1 MNDNFYKDS
10 YKATQLSV
18 ENIKIVEIR
27 ELYQLC
33 KIREN
38 SETSGSIKIRDCI
51 EPLGDLIEQDYLDYV
66 VIYHDES
73 CNSQKLKSL
82 IDEYKNKKTV
92 CVIGC
97 CSNQTEN
104 SSLTAEEKNLFDLYC
119 SHPCSENDLE
129 NLIELLL
136 SVRTGFTHG
145 FPENIKELRI
155 NETNNLFSIKY
166 ATFSDIN
173 EIAQKYKKLISEKNF
188 DSEPVAFKNYF
199 LSIFCKKDDS
209 NLINVDKFLRNRKF
223 EDDEL
228 LMYTV
233 IEDDSF
239 DNQKIVVL
247 CS

>member
-1 MNDNFYKDS
+1 M
-10 YKATQLSV
+10 
-18 ENIKIVEIR
+18 
-27 ELYQLC
+27 
-33 KIREN
+33 
-38 SETSGSIKIRDCI
+38 
-51 EPLGDLIEQDYLDYV
+51 
-66 VIYHDES
+66 
-73 CNSQKLKSL
+73 
-82 IDEYKNKKTV
+82 
-92 CVIGC
+92 
-97 CSNQTEN
+97 
-104 SSLTAEEKNLFDLYC
+104 
-119 SHPCSENDLE
+119 
-129 NLIELLL
+129 L

-188 DSEPVAFKNYF
+188 ESEPVTFKNYF

>member
-1 MNDNFYKDS
+1 M
-10 YKATQLSV
+10 
-18 ENIKIVEIR
+18 
-27 ELYQLC
+27 
-33 KIREN
+33 
-38 SETSGSIKIRDCI
+38 
-51 EPLGDLIEQDYLDYV
+51 
-66 VIYHDES
+66 
-73 CNSQKLKSL
+73 
-82 IDEYKNKKTV
+82 

-97 CSNQTEN
+97 SSNQIEN
-104 SSLTAEEKNLFDLYC
+104 SLLTTEEKNLFDLYC

-136 SVRTGFTHG
+136 SVRTGISHCD
-145 FPENIKELRI
+145 PEDIKALRI
-155 NETNNLFSIKY
+155 DETNNLFSIKY

-173 EIAQKYKKLISEKNF
+173 EIAQKYTKLISEKNF
-188 DSEPVAFKNYF
+188 DSEPVKFKNYF

-209 NLINVDKFLRNRKF
+209 NLINVDKFLRNRNF

>member
-10 YKATQLSV
+10 YKATQLSL
-18 ENIKIVEIR
+18 ENIKLIEIQ
-27 ELYQLC
+27 ELHH
-33 KIREN
+33 
-38 SETSGSIKIRDCI
+38 
-51 EPLGDLIEQDYLDYV
+51 DLEQDYLDYV
-66 VIYHDES
+66 VFYHDES
-73 CNSQKLKSL
+73 CNAQKLKSL
-82 IDEYKNKKTV
+82 IEEYKKEAV

-188 DSEPVAFKNYF
+188 DSEPVKFKNYF
-199 LSIFCKKDDS
+199 LSIFCEKDDS
-209 NLINVDKFLRNRKF
+209 NLINVDKFLRNRNF

>member
-1 MNDNFYKDS
+1 MNHNFYKDR

-27 ELYQLC
+27 ELYQLF

-66 VIYHDES
+66 VFYHDES
-73 CNSQKLKSL
+73 CNAQKLKSL
-82 IDEYKNKKTV
+82 IEEYKKEAV

-104 SSLTAEEKNLFDLYC
+104 SSLTAKEKNLFDLYC

-155 NETNNLFSIKY
+155 DETNNLFSIKY

-173 EIAQKYKKLISEKNF
+173 EIAQKYTKLISEKNF
-188 DSEPVAFKNYF
+188 DSEPVKFKNYF

-209 NLINVDKFLRNRKF
+209 NLINIDKFLRNRKF